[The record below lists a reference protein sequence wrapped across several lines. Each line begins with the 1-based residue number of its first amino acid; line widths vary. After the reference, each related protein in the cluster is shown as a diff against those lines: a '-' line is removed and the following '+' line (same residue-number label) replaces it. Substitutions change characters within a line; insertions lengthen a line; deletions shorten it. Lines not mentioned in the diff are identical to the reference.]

1 MSHFTTVKTVVRD
14 KAVLCETLL
23 HLHYEFREGERLPI
37 RGYSGQNTYGQVVV
51 NTGSG
56 YDVGFQRQQDESFSV
71 CADWWGVEGKTNIR
85 QTSFLQALNQ
95 NYSHLAI
102 QKQALKLGCI
112 IESES
117 VNEKGEIV
125 MVVCEP
131 V

>member
-1 MSHFTTVKTVVRD
+1 M
-14 KAVLCETLL
+14 
-23 HLHYEFREGERLPI
+23 
-37 RGYSGQNTYGQVVV
+37 
-51 NTGSG
+51 
-56 YDVGFQRQQDESFSV
+56 
-71 CADWWGVEGKTNIR
+71 EGKTNIR